1 MATQRGKFAGLVLVV
16 PEKPDSE
23 RDAVCSTWAE
33 GGGAVERLGRFW
45 APPQLD
51 PSAVKIY
58 GPDTFALVVAQKLGL
73 ELICPADD
81 LLASTP
87 VQFLKREVRRVA
99 LSDMRGRIF
108 PVFVKSV
115 VPKLF
120 RSRIYESAA
129 ALELECRGLEPSTQV
144 LTSEILPIVAEAR
157 TFVLEGRVVTSA
169 VYEGKADDAEPR
181 EMAAQVAAEVA
192 LPSTCV
198 VDLALVQ
205 DRGWALLEFNPTWG
219 AGLNGCAPEA
229 VAECLVFATRLPV
242 AKL

>member
-1 MATQRGKFAGLVLVV
+1 MASQRGKFAGLVLVV

-99 LSDMRGRIF
+99 LSASSRSSSS
-108 PVFVKSV
+108 P
-115 VPKLF
+115 LF
-120 RSRIYESAA
+120 RSSF
-129 ALELECRGLEPSTQV
+129 ALGSTSRRLRWSWNAGV
-144 LTSEILPIVAEAR
+144 WSRAR
-157 TFVLEGRVVTSA
+157 R
-169 VYEGKADDAEPR
+169 
-181 EMAAQVAAEVA
+181 
-192 LPSTCV
+192 C
-198 VDLALVQ
+198 
-205 DRGWALLEFNPTWG
+205 
-219 AGLNGCAPEA
+219 
-229 VAECLVFATRLPV
+229 
-242 AKL
+242 